1 MAHKPLSPQS
11 VRAKDRRG
19 GARPGAGRKRVL
31 TEDQMIIIGGK
42 CEQLWKAAAKRRAI
56 ERHEAKIDD
65 LPALQTLHL
74 SAKNIAHGTHS
85 RRIGRIKAVSNERF
99 EAFDADGCSL
109 GLYPTRLDARKAIKR
124 AAVDPITHDID
135 VEMEEHGGRYQSL
148 PLKRPKGQSK
158 RIIEEVRAGALKE
171 RGWVVSSRRVRG
183 SWVYFR
189 QIESEA
195 SSDLSDEQ

>member
-1 MAHKPLSPQS
+1 PQS

-74 SAKNIAHGTHS
+74 SAKNIAHGTRS
-85 RRIGRIKAVSNERF
+85 RRTGRIKAVSNERF

-109 GLYPTRLDARKAIKR
+109 HLYPTRLDAHKAINR
-124 AAVDPITHDID
+124 AAVDPTSHDTD

-148 PLKRPKGQSK
+148 PLNRPKNH
-158 RIIEEVRAGALKE
+158 REHIIDEVVAWALKKY
-171 RGWVVSSRRVRG
+171 GWVVLPRRVKDC
-183 SWVYFR
+183 WAYFR
-189 QIESEA
+189 RIEREVLR
-195 SSDLSDEQ
+195 DLSDERGE

>member
-1 MAHKPLSPQS
+1 MARKRRGPQS
-11 VRAKDRRG
+11 LRTKDRRG
-19 GARPGAGRKRVL
+19 GPRPGAGRKRVL

-74 SAKNIAHGTHS
+74 SAKNIAHGTGS

-109 GLYPTRLDARKAIKR
+109 GLYPTRLEARKAIKR

-148 PLKRPKGQSK
+148 SLKRPKGQSK
-158 RIIEEVRAGALKE
+158 RIIDEVRAWALKE
-171 RGWVVSSRRVRG
+171 RDWVVSTRRVRA

>member
-74 SAKNIAHGTHS
+74 SAKNIAHGTGS

-148 PLKRPKGQSK
+148 PLKRPWGQSK
-158 RIIEEVRAGALKE
+158 RIKDEVRAWWLKE
-171 RGWVVSSRRVRG
+171 RGWVVSARRVRA
-183 SWVYFR
+183 SWVYSR
-189 QIESEA
+189 QIEREA